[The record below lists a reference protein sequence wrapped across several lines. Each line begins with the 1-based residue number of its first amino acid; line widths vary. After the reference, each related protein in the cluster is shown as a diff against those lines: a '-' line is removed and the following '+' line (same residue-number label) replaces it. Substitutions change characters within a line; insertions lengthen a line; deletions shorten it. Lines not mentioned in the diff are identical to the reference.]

1 MLSKKEYQNVIQIIQ
16 NAISKS
22 ISISESAQKFG
33 YSEND
38 FLKMQAKIEA
48 SYSKGTLDK
57 GDWDEYSYLLSSA
70 MDFYEQKSEKSPS
83 EDELSDIVRNINTL
97 SRHTKNDKDKSVAFQ
112 IGELLVRLKDLL
124 YGSYNEF
131 IVTYLPFSERT
142 ARTYTKTFYDM
153 GGTYSSESENE
164 DEIADI
170 VERINKLSQFTKNDQ
185 DKKVSYEIGSLL
197 VRLKDLLPGSYNEF
211 IGTYLPFSERTARNY
226 AKIFY
231 NMGGTYSSE
240 DAFEIKED
248 IKTYLKK
255 EVSESNDI
263 TDTEHLISLLKPKSV
278 DLNDDYDERSR
289 WWMDRDSENKII
301 RYNYHIY
308 IQDSPSLKGSFTCE
322 QMEDIYKKYP
332 YVTQNTI
339 SRDFPYITF
348 PDFKKILRCFN
359 ITKDKLFPPHIV
371 EDYSEDELA
380 DFALKAKESAGYKKM
395 IEKKSE
401 YYEKRF
407 KDVQKSL
414 LNAQT
419 DRDWI
424 ESIVDKYFNEN
435 RQSSIETIRFSS
447 IDSTNSKT
455 NELHPRLYC
464 FMSDLHIGKV
474 YEHPIYG
481 RGFNK
486 EIAKERFEQMA
497 FHICRDAHKYEHL
510 TILCGGD
517 ITESIMEDGLHSG
530 IHKYMDIFQENQIMY
545 ALDLFHSLF
554 TTIMENTNFK
564 SIELLGLEGNHDR
577 IGSQRHDDKNR
588 TAAKL
593 FYKVLQRE
601 WKDKIDVILSDEGI
615 INQKRENICIISH
628 HGDANLAKKKG
639 EEIVNLFG
647 DGKRFYH
654 LVIKGHFHHLEC
666 KEGTNFLS
674 MTLPSVCSAD
684 TYSITE
690 FAQNSQPGIILG
702 HQAEFGLGFDFKKIT
717 LF

>member
-22 ISISESAQKFG
+22 ISISESAQNFG

-83 EDELSDIVRNINTL
+83 EDELSDIVRNINSL

-131 IVTYLPFSERT
+131 IGTYLPFSERT

-248 IKTYLKK
+248 IKSYLKK

-308 IQDSPSLKGSFTCE
+308 IQDSPPLKGSFTCE